1 MLTIQF
7 SGNKRFP
14 KKKLSIFN
22 GITVLSSEE
31 QRIQAA
37 ESSEVVTITIE
48 GSAII
53 DDGFVGDIPLGEGAG
68 DELLSYL
75 ESQLCDRYP
84 ENETVILQFIEE
96 LAEEYSRERSEETSP
111 VQQSAKRPTDKKNR
125 LVVFLIGL
133 GVLVA
138 FIGAGFF
145 FYHLQEAKSEL
156 PTDPKTVETTEPESK
171 LKTAIEEES
180 AQQLGEQFPKEHAK
194 IVKLLSEAQ
203 EFDKLAQ
210 FQELFP
216 TNEGAFHLAFY
227 EKKWAEVIKNPS
239 ADLTKEMQVM
249 LAHAY
254 IQLGRLSEAEILN
267 EQLKSQT
274 LKTEILAA
282 YKEKAIVSIQKG
294 NMKDAEEIQ
303 KKIND
308 KDLPEL
314 IETGKTCQEMI
325 DHYKKEK
332 DVENQ
337 TIWLKRLESLGGD
350 LLSNEKNE

>member
-22 GITVLSSEE
+22 GITVLSFEE

-75 ESQLCDRYP
+75 ESQLCDLYP

-96 LAEEYSRERSEETSP
+96 LAEEYSRERGEQTDP
-111 VQQSAKRPTDKKNR
+111 VLQSAKRPTNKKNSLFVL
-125 LVVFLIGL
+125 LVSV
-133 GVLVA
+133 GVLVVL
-138 FIGAGFF
+138 IGAGFF
-145 FYHLQEAKSEL
+145 FYHLQKSKSEL
-156 PTDPKTVETTEPESK
+156 PVDPKTAETTDSESK

-180 AQQLGEQFPKEHAK
+180 AQQLGEQFPKERVQ

-203 EFDKLAQ
+203 KFDKLAQ
-210 FQELFP
+210 YQELFP

-239 ADLTKEMQVM
+239 ADLTKETQIM

-254 IQLGRLSEAEILN
+254 IQLGRLAEAEILN

-274 LKTEILAA
+274 LNTEILAA
-282 YKEKAIVSIQKG
+282 YKEKAILSIQKG

>member
-14 KKKLSIFN
+14 KKKRSIFD
-22 GITVLSSEE
+22 GMTTLSLAE

-37 ESSEVVTITIE
+37 ESSEIVTITIE

-53 DDGFVGDIPLGEGAG
+53 NDGFVGDIPLGEGAG
-68 DELLSYL
+68 EELLSYL
-75 ESQLCDRYP
+75 DSQLCEQYP

-96 LAEEYSRERSEETSP
+96 LAEEYARERSEETNP
-111 VQQSAKRPTDKKNR
+111 VQQSVKRPINKKNR
-125 LVVFLIGL
+125 TIMLLISIVILVVLIGS
-133 GVLVA
+133 
-138 FIGAGFF
+138 GFF
-145 FYHLQEAKSEL
+145 FYRVQEAKSKL
-156 PTDPKTVETTEPESK
+156 VTGPKAVETTNSESK
-171 LKTAIEEES
+171 LKTAIKEES
-180 AQQLGEQFPKEHAK
+180 AQQLGERFPKEHVQ
-194 IVKLLSEAQ
+194 IVKRLSEAQ

-274 LKTEILAA
+274 LNTEILVA
-282 YKEKAIVSIQKG
+282 YKEKAILSIQKG